1 MCRRC
6 TRVLG
11 CLAHLTSSLARRIS
25 SQTSDAPLR
34 NAIPCCATAQ
44 SEPAVKFQ
52 HNKHP
57 TRQHARETAQH
68 GCQPP
73 ILEQL
78 RKLPRVGHEPY
89 SALARARPG
98 NDHGACS
105 PNCRGTAQARRLLD
119 DQRAH
124 SEQGTIGSLSEHTC
138 VREHTSA
145 TERSRLQRSI
155 VGPSMHRRRESRPGC
170 ACWRFRSW
178 RRHRQCV
185 CPVAQSRCRL
195 ATSLP
200 CSFNVRGSHL
210 HPFLQK
216 QKSTT
221 LLQTED
227 QWQCRVVREDP
238 PVDGPYGPYGRQA
251 ERS

>member
-52 HNKHP
+52 HDKHP

-78 RKLPRVGHEPY
+78 RKLPRVGHEPC

-145 TERSRLQRSI
+145 TERSRLQRSM

-200 CSFNVRGSHL
+200 SRVGGIGS
-210 HPFLQK
+210 
-216 QKSTT
+216 
-221 LLQTED
+221 
-227 QWQCRVVREDP
+227 
-238 PVDGPYGPYGRQA
+238 
-251 ERS
+251 

>member
-1 MCRRC
+1 MLC
-6 TRVLG
+6 
-11 CLAHLTSSLARRIS
+11 
-25 SQTSDAPLR
+25 

-52 HNKHP
+52 HDKHP

-105 PNCRGTAQARRLLD
+105 PNTRGTAEARRLHD

-124 SEQGTIGSLSEHTC
+124 SEQGTIGSPFEHTC
-138 VREHTSA
+138 VREHTST
-145 TERSRLQRSI
+145 TERSRLQKSI

-185 CPVAQSRCRL
+185 CPVALKSLSPHDIL
-195 ATSLP
+195 AKQRQKK
-200 CSFNVRGSHL
+200 FD
-210 HPFLQK
+210 HPFLHKNKNPQHC
-216 QKSTT
+216 SNPRTS
-221 LLQTED
+221 
-227 QWQCRVVREDP
+227 
-238 PVDGPYGPYGRQA
+238 A
-251 ERS
+251 EWFEKIRL

>member
-52 HNKHP
+52 HDKHP

-78 RKLPRVGHEPY
+78 RKLPRVGHEPC

-105 PNCRGTAQARRLLD
+105 PNCRGTVQARRLLD

-145 TERSRLQRSI
+145 TGGRACSGPLWAHQCIAEGNRDQVAHAGVFEAG
-155 VGPSMHRRRESRPGC
+155 VGTG
-170 ACWRFRSW
+170 
-178 RRHRQCV
+178 
-185 CPVAQSRCRL
+185 
-195 ATSLP
+195 
-200 CSFNVRGSHL
+200 NVFVLSH
-210 HPFLQK
+210 
-216 QKSTT
+216 
-221 LLQTED
+221 
-227 QWQCRVVREDP
+227 
-238 PVDGPYGPYGRQA
+238 
-251 ERS
+251 